1 METKPASVYPSIMEK
16 PEKTAADR
24 RQDYARR
31 LQIAVRKAH
40 DPLFTLLK
48 TPPEETRPAP
58 AQE

>member
-1 METKPASVYPSIMEK
+1 MEK